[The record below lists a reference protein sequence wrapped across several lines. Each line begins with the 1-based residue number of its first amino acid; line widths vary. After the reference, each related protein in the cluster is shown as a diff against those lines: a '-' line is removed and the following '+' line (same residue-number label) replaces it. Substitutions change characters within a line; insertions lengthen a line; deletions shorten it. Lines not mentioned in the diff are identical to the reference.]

1 MAELE
6 RKLSPMTKHDTEL
19 PNVDISKLTEAD
31 VAEIA
36 RRLEKDDYATIFES
50 LQDWHILRTLAFQRS
65 QLVEPYLH
73 LLDIEAFDEC

>member
-1 MAELE
+1 
-6 RKLSPMTKHDTEL
+6 MTKRETRDAMPT
-19 PNVDISKLTEAD
+19 VDISRLTEQD

-36 RRLEKDDYATIFES
+36 QRLEKDDYDTIFDS
-50 LQDWHILRTLAFQRS
+50 LRDWHILRTLAFQRS

>member
-1 MAELE
+1 MAKLE

-19 PNVDISKLTEAD
+19 PSVDVTKLTEED
-31 VAEIA
+31 VAQIA
-36 RRLEKDDYATIFES
+36 QRLEKDDYATIFES

>member
-1 MAELE
+1 
-6 RKLSPMTKHDTEL
+6 MTKRQAKQETKPQVE
-19 PNVDISKLTEAD
+19 PFQVDINKLTEQD

-36 RRLEKDDYATIFES
+36 QRLEKDDYATIFES
-50 LQDWHILRTLAFQRS
+50 LRDWHILRTLAFQRS

>member
-1 MAELE
+1 
-6 RKLSPMTKHDTEL
+6 MTTHDTPL
-19 PNVDISKLTEAD
+19 PNVDITKLTEQD

-50 LQDWHILRTLAFQRS
+50 LQDWHTLRTLAFQRS